1 MHPMTSAGLTLA
13 FLATLAPLH
22 ARAATPAEE
31 IAALRAEI
39 DALRQSY
46 EARLQALDARL
57 RAAEAAAATPA
68 ASAPAPARVTAQ
80 PAAPGVAPETPQP
93 ALPAA
98 ASSTAQPAAPAAASA
113 GSGNAFNPALSLILS
128 GLATH
133 TSQDPARY
141 QITGFALPP
150 DAEIGPGTRGFS
162 LAESELAFSASID
175 PWWRGAANIALEP
188 DNSVSIEEAFVQTT
202 ALGNGFTLKAG
213 RFLSGIGY
221 LNAQHAHV
229 WDFVDAPLAY
239 QAMLG
244 GQLNDDGLQV
254 VWVAPSDLFVELG
267 AEVGR
272 GRSFPGTD
280 TSRNGAGRA
289 SLALHVGGD
298 VGASHSW
305 RAGISYL
312 HAKASD
318 QALTQLDANDLAVD
332 SVFNGRSNVTVLD
345 AVWKWAPEGN
355 ATRTNFKLQGE
366 WIRSARGGTL
376 AYDTAGANL
385 LGDYAQTSSGWYLQA
400 IYQFVPRWRV
410 GLRTE
415 RLDAGTV
422 QYVGPTLLDA
432 NGYNPRKN
440 TLMVDFSASEFS
452 RLRLQYARDQ
462 ARAGFTDNQWQL
474 QYQMSLG
481 AHGAHGF

>member
-1 MHPMTSAGLTLA
+1 MRLVIPASLMLA
-13 FLATLAPLH
+13 LSCTGAPSV
-22 ARAATPAEE
+22 AQTVTTAED

-39 DALRQSY
+39 NALRDAY
-46 EARLQALDARL
+46 EAKLQALDTRL
-57 RAAEAAAATPA
+57 RAAEAAATSATPVKTAQAA
-68 ASAPAPARVTAQ
+68 ASAPLPAPDAT
-80 PAAPGVAPETPQP
+80 PPVAP
-93 ALPAA
+93 
-98 ASSTAQPAAPAAASA
+98 APAAVAA
-113 GSGNAFNPALSLILS
+113 GGGNAFNPALSLILS
-128 GLATH
+128 GTATN
-133 TSQDPARY
+133 TSRDPARY
-141 QITGFALPP
+141 AITGFAVPP
-150 DAEIGPGTRGFS
+150 DVEIGPGTRGFS
-162 LAESELAFSASID
+162 LGETELAMSANID

-188 DNSVSIEEAFVQTT
+188 DNSVSVEEAFVHTT
-202 ALGNGFTLKAG
+202 ALGSGFTLKAG

-221 LNAQHAHV
+221 LNSQHAHT

-244 GQLNDDGLQV
+244 GQLGDDGLQM
-254 VWVAPSDLFVELG
+254 VWLAPTDQLIELG
-267 AEVGR
+267 VEVGR
-272 GRSFPGTD
+272 GRDFPGSD
-280 TSRNGAGRA
+280 SSRNGAGRA
-289 SLALHVGGD
+289 SIALHTGGD
-298 VGASHSW
+298 IGDSHSW
-305 RAGISYL
+305 RAGVSYL
-312 HAKASD
+312 SAKASD

-332 SVFNGRSNVTVLD
+332 SLFNGRTHVTVID
-345 AVWKWAPEGN
+345 AVWKWAPDGN

-366 WIRSARGGTL
+366 WLRSSRSGTL

-385 LGDYAQTSSGWYLQA
+385 LGDYAQASTGWYLQA

-415 RLDAGTV
+415 RLDPGTV
-422 QYVGPTLLDA
+422 SYVAPTLFDA